1 MQVIRK
7 CFGKY
12 RFDKFTAL
20 PLFLILKRNG
30 SETANQILINK
41 FGAKKVDPDTTMND
55 HKTWHQIR

>member
-20 PLFLILKRNG
+20 PFSPNSQMKRIRDYKSNIDQ
-30 SETANQILINK
+30 QIWRQ
-41 FGAKKVDPDTTMND
+41 KVDPDTTMND